1 MHFVFISESYLE
13 ELNYKISSRTESR
26 FISGGYQIILRKCV
40 IEGFRN
46 LIQSFRDKRW
56 REIQDCVN
64 GIISDLSGED
74 SRRTNDD
81 ENNLISED
89 FDLTVQSFS
98 MEFCELHRGC

>member
-1 MHFVFISESYLE
+1 MQLFIPESYLE
-13 ELNYKISSRTESR
+13 ELNYKISSRTETR

-40 IEGFRN
+40 VEGFRS
-46 LIQSFRDKRW
+46 LVQSFRDNRW

-64 GIISDLSGED
+64 GIISDLSGET

-81 ENNLISED
+81 ENDLIAEE
-89 FDLTVQSFS
+89 FNLTVQSFS